1 MLAFANAKIN
11 IGLNVTEK
19 LANGYHNIQTV
30 FYPIKIHD
38 VVEITDSEALSCQVA
53 GIEIDGDPEDNICY
67 KAFKLIQTDFN
78 IPNQQ
83 ITILKHIPVG
93 AGLGGGSSD
102 AAHLIKLLNKKFELG
117 LAVTEMEHYASKLGA
132 DCAFFIE
139 NKPVYAFG
147 KGDQFKPLQLDLSA
161 YNVVLVKP
169 DIHVSTAEA
178 YAGMVPK
185 AAEEDLP
192 LLVGQ
197 PLHTWKNQIKNDF
210 EQMVFQNYPEINNV
224 KNTLY
229 QYGAIYAAMSGS
241 GSSVFGIFDK
251 QVDLGMLAE
260 NNKIY
265 YNI

>member
-19 LANGYHNIQTV
+19 LASGYHNIQTV
-30 FYPIKIHD
+30 FYPVKIHD
-38 VVEITDSEALSCQVA
+38 VVEITDAAELSCQVA
-53 GIEIDGDPEDNICY
+53 GIEIDGKAEDNICY
-67 KAFKLIQTDFN
+67 KAFKLIQADFD

-102 AAHLIKLLNKKFELG
+102 AAHLIKLLDKKFALG
-117 LAVTEMEHYASKLGA
+117 LTVMQMEQYASRLGA
-132 DCAFFIE
+132 DCAFFVE
-139 NKPVYAFG
+139 NKPVYAYG
-147 KGDQFKPLQLDLSA
+147 KGDQFKPLTLDLSR
-161 YNVVLVKP
+161 YNIILVKP

-178 YAGMVPK
+178 YAGMVPQLQEENLPNLVAGPIINWKK
-185 AAEEDLP
+185 A
-192 LLVGQ
+192 V
-197 PLHTWKNQIKNDF
+197 KNDF
-210 EQMVFQNYPEINNV
+210 EQMVFQKYPEIGGV

-229 QYGAIYAAMSGS
+229 DHGALYAAMSGS

-251 QVDLGMLAE
+251 EVDLEILSE
-260 NNKIY
+260 KYKIY